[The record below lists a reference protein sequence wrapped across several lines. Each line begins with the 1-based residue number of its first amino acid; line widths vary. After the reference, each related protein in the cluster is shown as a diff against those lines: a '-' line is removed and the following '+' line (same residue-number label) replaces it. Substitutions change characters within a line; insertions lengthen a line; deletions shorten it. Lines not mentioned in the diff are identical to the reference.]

1 MGLEEN
7 NKNAHSSQW
16 NSFFKDNE
24 ILLQIDKDVRRLR
37 PEIDFFQRATQFPN
51 KK

>member
-1 MGLEEN
+1 MALEEN
-7 NKNAHSSQW
+7 KKGVQFSPW
-16 NSFFKDNE
+16 NNFFKDNE

-37 PEIDFFQRATQFPN
+37 PEIDFFQRATQYPN